1 MPTITIQL
9 TEEEYWKILA
19 ALGSASVAM
28 HRAAFSASAEAFQNL
43 RSNLIQQREA
53 IIAKEEVGR

>member
-19 ALGSASVAM
+19 ALDSASVGM
-28 HRAAFSASAEAFQNL
+28 ERASFPASAEAFRNL
-43 RSNLIQQREA
+43 RSNLIQQRAA